1 MYKPQAI
8 VSEKKISISIPIY
21 INMTVYFKVDDCLFL
36 NRQKFFIVYLLCICA
51 RYLFFVQIPS
61 FVPIRPL
68 SFCLF
73 VFSLLWFVKWN
84 VNCAVT
90 GNFSKSGNRS

>member
-1 MYKPQAI
+1 
-8 VSEKKISISIPIY
+8 
-21 INMTVYFKVDDCLFL
+21 MTVYFKVDDCLFL

-51 RYLFFVQIPS
+51 RYLFFVQISS

-73 VFSLLWFVKWN
+73 FVMVCEMERELRCHWKFFEKW
-84 VNCAVT
+84 
-90 GNFSKSGNRS
+90 KSFLTQCRYPS